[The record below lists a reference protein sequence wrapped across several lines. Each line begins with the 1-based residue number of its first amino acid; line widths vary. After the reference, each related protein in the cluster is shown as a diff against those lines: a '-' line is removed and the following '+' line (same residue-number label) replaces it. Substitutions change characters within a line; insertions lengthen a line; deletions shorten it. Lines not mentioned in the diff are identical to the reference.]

1 MPLTNFSRRKMMRLL
16 AKPALFAASILLMGS
31 LALPASA
38 QFFTSGSTGANGP
51 FPPNGGVLPS
61 GTNGI
66 VLNLETGDVAYY
78 LNSTVIGTA
87 SVGPPTAGVFNF
99 TTFTVP
105 VSVFLAT
112 DSRNRPA
119 QFLTTGDVAI
129 NANLFLYGAA
139 GAGPSSINGG
149 AGGAG
154 GPGGYNGGT
163 GGSAG
168 ESPTLGTP
176 GAGPSGGGVGQSG
189 TLTTS
194 NQQLQPLFGGSGGG
208 GGNPTT
214 VGGYGGGGGGGALL
228 IASSGSITINSVINA
243 DGGAASGGAGVGSG
257 GAVRLIAN
265 TISGPGQIYVRDG
278 SGQATKGGYVRTE
291 ANTNTF
297 SSGAVI
303 GASGITFTSV
313 PSPPFPTGLGT
324 ITIQS
329 IGGVAVPAN
338 SGGGLPSKVDITFP
352 TPQTAPVT
360 VVVATTN
367 IPLNTLFTL
376 TLATTTAAQGGT
388 GQAITATGTINSGTV
403 AAGSGSTTISLPV
416 GTSVIDVIAAFQLPT
431 TQAMQLEKAI
441 GEKVARAEVRSR
453 LGGEAGMDYITVSGR
468 RINASS
474 VNSLR

>member
-1 MPLTNFSRRKMMRLL
+1 MMRLL
-16 AKPALFAASILLMGS
+16 AKPALFAASLLLMGS

-51 FPPNGGVLPS
+51 FPPNGAIPS
-61 GTNGI
+61 GTNN
-66 VLNLETGDVAYY
+66 LLLDLETGVVTYRS
-78 LNSTVIGTA
+78 NSTPLGTA
-87 SVGPPTAGVFNF
+87 SVGSPTAGVFNF

-105 VSVFLAT
+105 SNFPVYLSA

-129 NANLFLYGAA
+129 NSSLYLNGAPGAA
-139 GAGPSSINGG
+139 PSSIIGG
-149 AGGAG
+149 VGGAG

-163 GGSAG
+163 GGTAG

-208 GGNPTT
+208 GSNPTSA
-214 VGGYGGGGGGGALL
+214 GGYGGGGGGGALL
-228 IASSGSITINSVINA
+228 LASSGTISINSLINA
-243 DGGAASGGAGVGSG
+243 QGGSANGGAGVGSG
-257 GAVRLIAN
+257 GAVHLIAN
-265 TISGPGQIYVRDG
+265 TISGNGQIYLFDG
-278 SGQATKGGYVRTE
+278 SGSATKGGYARTE

-297 SSGAVI
+297 TGFVAP
-303 GASGITFTSV
+303 SGISLTSV
-313 PSPPFPTGLGT
+313 PSPPLPTGLGT

-338 SGGGLPSKVDITFP
+338 SGGGTPSKVDITFQ

-367 IPLNTLFTL
+367 IPLNTTFTL
-376 TLATTTAAQGGT
+376 ILATTTAAQGGT
-388 GQAITATGTINSGTV
+388 GQVITATGTISSGTV

-453 LGGEAGMDYITVSGR
+453 LGGEAGMDYITVSGH

-474 VNSLR
+474 LNSLR

>member
-1 MPLTNFSRRKMMRLL
+1 MRVL
-16 AKPALFAASILLMGS
+16 AKPAIFAASLLLMGN

-51 FPPNGGVLPS
+51 FPPNGAFPS
-61 GTNGI
+61 GTNN
-66 VLNLETGDVAYY
+66 LLLDLETGTVSYRS
-78 LNSTVIGTA
+78 NSTVLGTA
-87 SVGPPTAGVFNF
+87 SVGAPTAGVFNF
-99 TTFTVP
+99 TTFTTP
-105 VSVFLAT
+105 GTSGGTFSVYLKT

-119 QFLTTGDVAI
+119 QLLTTGDVVI
-129 NANLFLYGAA
+129 GGDFYLSGGG
-139 GAGPSSINGG
+139 GAGPSSIIGG

-163 GGSAG
+163 GGTAG

-208 GGNPTT
+208 GSNPTSI
-214 VGGYGGGGGGGALL
+214 GGYGGGGGGGALL
-228 IASSGSITINSVINA
+228 LASSGSITINGRLLNQ
-243 DGGAASGGAGVGSG
+243 GGPASGGAGVGSG
-257 GAVRLIAN
+257 GAIHLIAN
-265 TISGPGQIYVRDG
+265 TISGGGSIQVYDG

-297 SSGAVI
+297 SNII
-303 GASGITFTSV
+303 GASGISLTSV
-313 PSPPFPTGLGT
+313 PSPPLPTGLGT

-338 SGGGLPSKVDITFP
+338 SGGGVPSKVDITFP
-352 TPQTAPVT
+352 TPQTAPVS

-367 IPLNTLFTL
+367 IPLNTAFTL
-376 TLATTTAAQGGT
+376 ILATTTAAQGGT
-388 GQAITATGTINSGTV
+388 GQVITATGTISSGTV
-403 AAGSGSTTISLPV
+403 AAGSGSTTVSLPV
-416 GTSVIDVIAAFQLPT
+416 GTSIIDVIAAFQLPT
-431 TQAMQLEKAI
+431 AQAMQLEKAI
-441 GEKVARAEVRSR
+441 GEKVARVEVRSR
-453 LGGEAGMDYITVSGR
+453 LGGDAGMDYITVSGR
-468 RINASS
+468 RINAST